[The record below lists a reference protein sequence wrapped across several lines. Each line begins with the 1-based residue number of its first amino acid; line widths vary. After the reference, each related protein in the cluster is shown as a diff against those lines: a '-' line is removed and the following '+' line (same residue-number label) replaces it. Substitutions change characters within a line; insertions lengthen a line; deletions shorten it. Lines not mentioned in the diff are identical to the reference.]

1 MSLKN
6 LTPIAVFGCLAGIIV
21 FSWFR
26 HGFLYGGGDVGL
38 TTYNPQ
44 RISQIISKVWW
55 EETAPGFPR
64 PQGLASLPA
73 ELALSVLQ
81 NFGFGPVAIQAF
93 LFAFILFAM
102 GLGMYFLTLEMGG
115 NNKKLAYLAAIFY
128 LVNPYMM
135 VQVWHRFIHSTFFL
149 AAALPYLLLFWKRWI
164 EGGRLIN
171 LILFLLTNFIFSF
184 MFSTLAYV
192 ITIWALLFYFV
203 LFEAFIP
210 FKGKRTLAK
219 ISAKFLLGLIF
230 WVLTNVWWIMPVL
243 LISPSLLSAQHSI
256 ISSILTLEAISKQA
270 VIPYSVA
277 GLNPFYL
284 FYNAE
289 LGRIFQNPL
298 FLAIPM
304 LSLGIVLTGIFTS
317 VKQRLFIFFT
327 GLFILAVFFAKGIA
341 MPFGAPFLLG
351 FTKSF
356 VIGILRNPFEKM
368 GILIPF
374 SASILFAAGFLS
386 VWNFFTRRKLIVDK
400 GILVLLLIA
409 VIGIYHWPFWF
420 GKLFGTVNKP
430 SFVEIPGYYAQA
442 NDWITNQRKAGN
454 ILHLPVV
461 TGEGLTYKWQYGYSG
476 VDATTDFFTSNPSIS
491 MGFNLFH
498 IDNAL
503 SSLALITDISAE
515 DEAKLK
521 SLLKA
526 FNVKFLVLRNDID
539 WQRSN
544 TSDPAKVAARLEG
557 LSFIEKGPVYGAL
570 SLYELKE
577 GDYLGKFY
585 TADKTDY
592 VSGINGDNPLF
603 KSAYLW
609 YARSDADKVLI
620 WDDKALNEE
629 KAGSI
634 VVLPRKTFT
643 YSNGNELKPGDAV
656 KILASIRFLP
666 VSPFYPLIRLKENLK
681 LFEIT
686 NAFSNEELVF
696 AGKRLAEAYG
706 LLQQKSQSR
715 VSPQIADYIK
725 LIRPAMQKIDVST
738 KFTADKKEVPLTI
751 REILAAHES
760 VLKFLQKNVL
770 SDEADISSEALNLL
784 KNFQLEQGI
793 SVLYEQKDGTSRV
806 FRYEVPVRGEY
817 EFLIAYSDKEKLYK
831 ERLSGMEFSI
841 NGRLEKRKGN
851 INSSFISYGFANLD
865 KGQYEISYP
874 KFASEN
880 LFKGLTGGTEEYELS
895 SGSKEAKIIEFFAQP
910 FKAGGAYEFTF
921 DFMVKKGNDPVVR
934 VITDSGVSEERIR
947 EDLYNKQWREFKL
960 KLDAKE
966 NSTKLGFRIEAQP
979 WNDCFRQLQANSK
992 LCQNP
997 AIRESYGRPTQILI
1011 KNIKIQRI
1019 FDESLF
1025 LRLKEEATSSSSIAN
1040 VSYSRPKPLFYKGS
1054 FHAGGPAY
1062 FVFSETFDRGWNL
1075 TLSNGE
1081 EILKAEHVLA
1091 NMYANAWRIEKAGDY
1106 EFELEYWPQQYFNK
1120 GIKTGLGVFS
1130 ILIIIS
1136 LIWHIKGR
1144 RK

>member
-1 MSLKN
+1 MNIKKHLPVILGFFV
-6 LTPIAVFGCLAGIIV
+6 LTAIII

-26 HGFLYGGGDVGL
+26 SGYIYGGGDVGL
-38 TTYNPQ
+38 TTYNPK
-44 RISQIISKVWW
+44 RIAEVISKVWW
-55 EETAPGFPR
+55 EDTAPGFPR
-64 PQGLASLPA
+64 PQGLASLPL
-73 ELALSVLQ
+73 ELALSILQ
-81 NFGFGPVAIQAF
+81 DFGLPDFAIQASLFGVLIF
-93 LFAFILFAM
+93 LM
-102 GLGMYFLTLEMGG
+102 MSGMYFLALEFFGPE
-115 NNKKLAYLAAIFY
+115 KRKTAFLAGLFY
-128 LVNPYMM
+128 AVNPYMM

-149 AAALPYLLLFWKRWI
+149 AAALPFLLLFWKRWI
-164 EGGRLIN
+164 ERTSYKN
-171 LILFLLTNFIFSF
+171 LILFILVNLFFSF

-192 ITIWALLFYFV
+192 VTVWGLLFYFV

-210 FKGKRTLAK
+210 FKGGKKLFSV
-219 ISAKFLLGLIF
+219 IGKFLLGLIF
-230 WVLTNVWWIMPVL
+230 WAATNGWWMVPVL
-243 LISPSLLSAQHSI
+243 FISPSLLSAQNSI
-256 ISSILTLEAISKQA
+256 LSSILTLAAISKQA
-270 VIPYSVA
+270 VIPYSMA

-284 FYNAE
+284 FYNKE
-289 LGRIFQNPL
+289 FGEIFQNPL

-304 LSLGIVLTGIFTS
+304 LMLGIILLGILTS
-317 VKQRLFIFFT
+317 YKKRLMIFFS

-356 VIGILRNPFEKM
+356 ILGVLRNPFEKV

-374 SASILFAAGFLS
+374 SAAILFAAGFARIPAKIPA
-386 VWNFFTRRKLIVDK
+386 VLIL
-400 GILVLLLIA
+400 ILVFG
-409 VIGIYHWPFWF
+409 VYHFPFWS
-420 GKLFGTVNKP
+420 GQLLGTPDKP
-430 SFVEIPGYYAQA
+430 NFVEIPSYYNEA
-442 NDWITNQRKAGN
+442 NKWISSQDKEGN

-461 TGEGLTYKWQYGYSG
+461 TGEGMTYRWDHGYSG
-476 VDATTDFFTSNPSIS
+476 VDSSTDFFTSNPSIS

-503 SSLALITDISAE
+503 SSLALMTDISSE

-526 FNVKFLVLRNDID
+526 FNVKFLVLHNDID

-544 TSDPAKVAARLEG
+544 TSDPAKVTARLDG
-557 LSFIEKGPVYGAL
+557 LSFIDKGPVYGAL

-577 GDYLGKFY
+577 GDYLGKVF

-609 YARSDADKVLI
+609 YARSDAGKVLI

-634 VVLPRKTFT
+634 VVLPKKTFT
-643 YSNGNELKPGDAV
+643 YSNGSQLKAGDAV
-656 KILASIRFLP
+656 KILASVRFLP
-666 VSPFYPLIRLKENLK
+666 GSPFYSLIRLKENLK

-686 NAFSNEELVF
+686 NAFSNEELLF
-696 AGKRLAEAYG
+696 AGKRLAEAYS
-706 LLQQKSQSR
+706 LQQQKPQSR
-715 VSPQIADYIK
+715 VFPQIADYIK
-725 LIRPAMQKIDVST
+725 LMGPAMQKIDVST
-738 KFTADKKEVPLTI
+738 KLTADKKEVPLAI

-760 VLKFLQKNVL
+760 VLKALQINVL
-770 SDEADISSEALNLL
+770 SDEADIVSEALNHL

-793 SVLYEQKDGTSRV
+793 SASYEQKDGTRRF

-831 ERLSGMEFSI
+831 ERLNGMEFSI
-841 NGRLEKRKGN
+841 NGRPEKRKGN
-851 INSSFISYGFANLD
+851 INSSFISYGFVNLD

-895 SGSKEAKIIEFFAQP
+895 SGSKEAETIEFFAEP

-934 VITDSGVSEERIR
+934 VITDLGVSEERIR
-947 EDLYNKQWREFKL
+947 EDLYNKEWREFRF

-966 NSTKLGFRIEAQP
+966 NSAKLGFQIEAQP
-979 WNDCFRQLQANSK
+979 WDA
-992 LCQNP
+992 
-997 AIRESYGRPTQILI
+997 ARENYGRPTQILI
-1011 KNIKIQRI
+1011 KNIRIQRI

-1040 VSYSRPKPLFYKGS
+1040 VSYSRPRPLSYKGS
-1054 FHAGGPAY
+1054 FHADGPAY
-1062 FVFSETFDRGWNL
+1062 LVFSETFDKGWNL

-1106 EFELEYWPQQYFNK
+1106 EFGLEYWPQQYF
-1120 GIKTGLGVFS
+1120 KTGVYAGIGAFVVLFLLAAITS
-1130 ILIIIS
+1130 F
-1136 LIWHIKGR
+1136 
-1144 RK
+1144 RKAK